1 MFKTIIHWRFL
12 SFAFILMV
20 CVPAL
25 NAQVVNSAQLVFS
38 NGVQAVISGGTN
50 GDFTNTGTGQVVSSG
65 TGGFLK
71 IEGDLTNNGSDLN
84 FNNVKVLFS
93 GNNDISI
100 NGSGNLTFNR
110 VEVAKLPT
118 LSGSKAPG
126 KVITLNRAINVNDSL
141 KMTVGQIDLRN
152 SILDLGTT
160 GLITNETNDNRIKA
174 TNGTTDGAGMG
185 YIVALRNLSSGNN
198 PNVAGMGIDVNSST
212 YTGAKTIKRGHQIQM
227 GTGSFTANQSV
238 MRYYE
243 LPGFGD
249 VNAANYI
256 TIHYFDS
263 ELNGHTESELI
274 AYQDIQN
281 SSTHTWAPLN
291 STPTVASDYCSL
303 FSGSF
308 GYYMYSTP
316 VSSYNFSSGRFTL
329 GSLSKPLPVELVDF
343 HLTCNGT
350 SYSIDWSTAS
360 EINNHYFTLERSGDG
375 VNYQTVTLVN
385 GAGNSNQLLPYHVE
399 DLFSSDDAVYYR
411 LSQTDYDGQAEVF
424 APKSIRCGSSDAE
437 VADVQIFTPNH
448 QDIVVNFRAPIAQQY
463 MLTVYDNIGQL
474 LYYQNETS
482 AVGENHLVINNLNVA
497 ASLFLVKFQMK
508 GIEKTVK
515 IHLQ

>member
-1 MFKTIIHWRFL
+1 MFKTIIHWNFFP
-12 SFAFILMV
+12 FAFILMV
-20 CVPAL
+20 CSPVL
-25 NAQVVNSAQLVFS
+25 NAQVVNSAKLVFS

-50 GDFTNTGTGQVVSSG
+50 GDFTNSGTGQVVSSG
-65 TGGFLK
+65 TGGLLK

-84 FNNVKVLFS
+84 FNNVKVMFS
-93 GNNDISI
+93 GSNDISI
-100 NGSGNLTFNR
+100 NGSGNLTFNK
-110 VEVAKLPT
+110 VEVAKVPT

-160 GLITNETNDNRIKA
+160 GLIINETNDNRIKA
-174 TNGTTDGAGMG
+174 TDGATDGAGTG
-185 YIVALRNLSSGNN
+185 YIVALRTLSSGSN
-198 PNVAGMGIDVNSST
+198 PNVAGMGIDVNTST
-212 YTGAKTIKRGHQIQM
+212 YIGAKTLKRGHQIQM
-227 GTGSFTANQSV
+227 GTGSFTSNQSV
-238 MRYYE
+238 MRYYD

-256 TIHYFDS
+256 TFHYFEN
-263 ELNGHTESELI
+263 ELNGHSESELV

-291 STPTVASDYCSL
+291 SAPTTASDYCSL
-303 FSGSF
+303 FSGSY
-308 GYYMYSTP
+308 GYYMFSTP
-316 VSSYNFSSGRFTL
+316 AGSYDFSSGRFTL

-360 EINNHYFTLERSGDG
+360 EVNNYYFTLERSVDG
-375 VNYQTVTLVN
+375 VSYQTVTLVN
-385 GAGNSNQLLPYHVE
+385 GAGNSNQMLNYHVE

-411 LSQTDYDGQAEVF
+411 LTQTDYDGKTERF
-424 APKSIRCGSSDAE
+424 APKSIRCGSSDAN

-448 QDIVVNFRAPIAQQY
+448 RDIVVNFQAPVTQQY
-463 MLTVYDNIGQL
+463 LLTVYDNIGQL
-474 LYYQNETS
+474 LFFQNETS
-482 AVGENHLVINNLNVA
+482 AIGENHLVINNLNVA
-497 ASLFLVKFQMK
+497 TSLFLVNLQMK